1 MSADEKPRT
10 GTVQTMK
17 PATAA
22 KKLGI
27 YLPAAPAEF
36 QESPVTR
43 EQLNALLA
51 SPPEWLVQLRLNG
64 PHPRDIVARKLGV
77 SISGLARA
85 GMTEAL
91 TTEEISEYLQSPPE
105 WLVTERATQAAVR
118 DENARVK
125 FERAAKVE
133 ARAKR
138 ERSGR

>member
-1 MSADEKPRT
+1 
-10 GTVQTMK
+10 MK

-105 WLVTERATQAAVR
+105 WLVTERRIQAEVR
-118 DENARVK
+118 AENRRVK
-125 FERAAKVE
+125 DVALEKAA
-133 ARAKR
+133 AAADQD
-138 ERSGR
+138 

>member
-105 WLVTERATQAAVR
+105 WLVTERRIQAEVR
-118 DENARVK
+118 AENRRVK
-125 FERAAKVE
+125 DVALGKAA
-133 ARAKR
+133 AAADQD
-138 ERSGR
+138 

>member
-105 WLVTERATQAAVR
+105 WLVTERRIQAEVR
-118 DENARVK
+118 AENRRVK
-125 FERAAKVE
+125 DVALGKAAAAAE
-133 ARAKR
+133 QD
-138 ERSGR
+138 

>member
-64 PHPRDIVARKLGV
+64 PHPRDVVARKLGV

-105 WLVTERATQAAVR
+105 WLVTERRIQAEVR
-118 DENARVK
+118 AENRRVK
-125 FERAAKVE
+125 DVALGKAAAAAE
-133 ARAKR
+133 QD
-138 ERSGR
+138 

>member
-105 WLVTERATQAAVR
+105 WLVTERRIQAEVR
-118 DENARVK
+118 AENRRVK
-125 FERAAKVE
+125 DVALEKAA
-133 ARAKR
+133 AAADQD
-138 ERSGR
+138 